1 MNTLAAGCDAL
12 RRGLAYCLG
21 SLLFGLLPAAV
32 IGQEVHW
39 RHDYRAARH
48 EAQEK
53 GLPLLL
59 DFGTQ
64 NCFWCKKL
72 DVTTFRDPAV
82 VRTLNE
88 SFIPLK
94 VEAEKEP
101 ALTQT
106 LRIESFPTVVFAAP
120 DGQILD
126 TFSGYVE
133 VPALAE
139 HLKRTLARVSN
150 PEWMQRDYQDAA
162 KAVAASDYPRAVP
175 LLKRILEDGKQRPLQ
190 VKAQQLLQGIEQ
202 QAADR
207 LVRVKQLNDKG
218 QTAEATEALTELLRV
233 FAGTQATVEGS
244 RLLTTLAAQPEI
256 KAQQRTRRAREL
268 LGQAKEEYG
277 AGQYLLCIDHCEVLA
292 AGYADLPEGVE
303 AVQLAAEI
311 KNNPEWMQQACES
324 LSDRLGL
331 MYLALAETY
340 LKKGQP
346 QQAVSCLE
354 RLVQTLPGSRQAELA
369 QVRLAQIRGQPAL
382 QAEFKK

>member
-1 MNTLAAGCDAL
+1 MNTMGAVCRSVCARLAFFL
-12 RRGLAYCLG
+12 WPL
-21 SLLFGLLPAAV
+21 SFFLLPPVAAA
-32 IGQEVHW
+32 QEVQW

-53 GLPLLL
+53 GRPLFL

-64 NCFWCKKL
+64 HCFWCKKL
-72 DVTTFRDPAV
+72 DVTTFRDPTIV
-82 VRTLNE
+82 GILNE
-88 SFIPLK
+88 RFIPLK
-94 VEAEKEP
+94 VDADKEP
-101 ALTQT
+101 ALAET
-106 LRIESFPTVVFAAP
+106 LHIQSYPTLVFAAP

-126 TFSGYVE
+126 MFSSYVE
-133 VPALAE
+133 PPVLNE
-139 HLKRTLARVSN
+139 HLQRTLLQVAN

-162 KAVAASDYPRAVP
+162 KAIAGGDYARAVP
-175 LLKRILEDGKQRPLQ
+175 LLRCIVEDGKQRPIQL
-190 VKAQQLLQGIEQ
+190 KAQELLRGVEQ

-207 LVRVKQLNDKG
+207 LLRIKQLNDKG
-218 QTAEATEALTELLRV
+218 QAAEATDALTELLRA
-233 FAGTQATVEGS
+233 FPGTQAAGEGS
-244 RLLTTLAAQPEI
+244 RMLGTLAAQPEI

-268 LGQAKEEYG
+268 LAQAKEEYR
-277 AGQYLLCIDHCEVLA
+277 AQQYLLCIDHCEVLA

-324 LSDRLGL
+324 LTDRLGL
-331 MYLALAETY
+331 MYLALAETW

-354 RLVQTLPGSRQAELA
+354 RVVQTLPGSRQAELA
-369 QVRLAQIRGQPAL
+369 QVRLAQLRGQPAL